1 MKNTEL
7 TSNEISLKALLVPN
21 DLVLWFNSLPI
32 ETQRDFLELKRRLW
46 ISFSEECDN
55 LSAYGD

>member
-1 MKNTEL
+1 MNNTEL
-7 TSNEISLKALLVPN
+7 TPNEISLKALLVPN

-46 ISFSEECDN
+46 ISFSEECDR
-55 LSAYGD
+55 LSAWGD